1 MTTQFIPTGLKKTQ
15 RSKQTIDLT
24 SSSPSMNS
32 KWNTQGMDVDNMQ
45 PTNTAITDTTKE
57 RSEAQHMEEEPESID
72 IGDLDILGLEQTCK
86 TKEYDKILERHLE
99 NLEVILSRAQ

>member
-1 MTTQFIPTGLKKTQ
+1 
-15 RSKQTIDLT
+15 
-24 SSSPSMNS
+24 MNS

-45 PTNTAITDTTKE
+45 PANTAITDTTKE